1 MSSTA
6 GQPPRLYELGKL
18 QKNDISLRP
27 KLSIPGS
34 SYEKIKTIARYFD
47 KIEDAIIEANKEVAK
62 AIKNTKLYSEEILFF
77 MDVKS
82 L

>member
-18 QKNDISLRP
+18 QKNDTSLRP

-34 SYEKIKTIARYFD
+34 SYKKLKTKARCFD
-47 KIEDAIIEANKEVAK
+47 KIEDAIIEANNEVAK